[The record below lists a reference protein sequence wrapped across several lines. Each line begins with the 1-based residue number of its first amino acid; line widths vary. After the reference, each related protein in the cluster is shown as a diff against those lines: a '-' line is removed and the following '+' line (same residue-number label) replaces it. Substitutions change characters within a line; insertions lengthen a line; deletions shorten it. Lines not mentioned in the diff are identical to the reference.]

1 MTRVATFAQS
11 QSLLAST
18 LRRQSDV
25 ADGQLQVTTGKK
37 STQHAGYAPKVSAIT
52 FARAAKANAETY
64 VTTNN
69 QLTTRLDITAQQL
82 TRVYDAAVSV
92 RESLLTAVANG
103 QATAMIASLDADTK
117 SVVDALNGE
126 FDGQYIFGG
135 VRGSEKP
142 VTIAQLSDLVPLTS
156 GADAFQNDSL
166 KASLEVS
173 EGVDVTFGQ
182 LADEIGAPLMDSLRR
197 IAQLHAASP
206 LQGQLSIAQDAA
218 LKAEIQALD
227 AAIAGIVDQQAV
239 LGINAR
245 KVDDYAIQAQ
255 TRADDLEVFVG
266 DIEDVNMAE
275 ALTRLSNDRTA
286 LEASYKVT
294 GELAKLSLLNFI

>member
-1 MTRVATFAQS
+1 
-11 QSLLAST
+11 
-18 LRRQSDV
+18 
-25 ADGQLQVTTGKK
+25 
-37 STQHAGYAPKVSAIT
+37 
-52 FARAAKANAETY
+52 
-64 VTTNN
+64 
-69 QLTTRLDITAQQL
+69 
-82 TRVYDAAVSV
+82 
-92 RESLLTAVANG
+92 
-103 QATAMIASLDADTK
+103 
-117 SVVDALNGE
+117 
-126 FDGQYIFGG
+126 
-135 VRGSEKP
+135 
-142 VTIAQLSDLVPLTS
+142 
-156 GADAFQNDSL
+156 
-166 KASLEVS
+166 
-173 EGVDVTFGQ
+173 
-182 LADEIGAPLMDSLRR
+182 
-197 IAQLHAASP
+197 